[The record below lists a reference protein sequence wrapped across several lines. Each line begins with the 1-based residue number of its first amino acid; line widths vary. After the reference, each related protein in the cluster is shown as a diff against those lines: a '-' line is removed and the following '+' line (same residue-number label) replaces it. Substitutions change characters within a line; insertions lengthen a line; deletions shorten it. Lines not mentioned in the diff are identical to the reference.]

1 MLEIRKEYE
10 QLNFKADML
19 INKIPATMKDKG
31 IEFIEIPGDKF
42 FSIQTKRIPIQVG
55 IIKGIMLSP
64 EGVLLVTYL
73 ATNDRPDTTAYSN
86 IKINLEEKIKLL
98 EIVDEELNK

>member
-19 INKIPATMKDKG
+19 INKIPATMKDKSIG
-31 IEFIEIPGDKF
+31 FIEIPREKCFAADTKF
-42 FSIQTKRIPIQVG
+42 PLIQCD

-64 EGVLLVTYL
+64 EGILLVTFL
-73 ATNDRPDTTAYSN
+73 EIGTTAYSN
-86 IKINLEEKIKLL
+86 IKINLEKKIKLL